1 MYTDNGAVMLSGS
14 VRLVLWLTMANG
26 PSTDNAES
34 GAARTR
40 EHRPNRTARSNALEL
55 VMVTGRVVV
64 R

>member
-1 MYTDNGAVMLSGS
+1 MYIDNGAVMLSGS

-34 GAARTR
+34 GAV
-40 EHRPNRTARSNALEL
+40 EL
-55 VMVTGRVVV
+55 VNATGRVVV